1 MTITLANKSESLFSD
16 DDDSDNTI
24 EPENDDALIL
34 SADQDAAFKRITNFI
49 LDPVQEHLILRGY
62 AGTGK
67 STLLKHVFDCLPKIN
82 QLARLVGNGD
92 EPMEVKVL
100 LTATTN
106 KAAGALMQTTRQGA
120 NTIHSELG
128 LIVQRDAVTQKP
140 VLTDTD
146 RSQTIKNKLLIVD
159 EAYMA
164 DIPTLKFINKYTED
178 CKILWV
184 GDPAQ
189 LLPVGLSY
197 MPLIGESFPEVALNQ
212 VIRQQ
217 ADSPII
223 QLATLCRYAVETGR
237 FFKFKPDGDIIKHV
251 DRDMFGRLMLESF
264 DETYGVPGGTK
275 VLSWTNKTAQHWNGH
290 VKQTMKGT
298 TNIQIGDYM
307 VCNKS
312 ITTKKCKIN
321 TDQVV
326 QVTDM
331 HAIES
336 QEGVEG
342 YMYTLNGSHV
352 AFMPKSVEE
361 KTALLKKLR
370 KEKTPIADGHIARIE
385 DTWIDLRDEYACT
398 VNKSQGSTYG
408 TAFIDLQD
416 IGRCNMVNQLAR
428 LLYVSISR
436 PRDKIVF
443 TGDIK

>member
-1 MTITLANKSESLFSD
+1 MFVDDIED
-16 DDDSDNTI
+16 DDDF
-24 EPENDDALIL
+24 EPLVL
-34 SADQDAAFKRITNFI
+34 SNDQDNAFKRITNFM
-49 LDPVQEHLILRGY
+49 LDPDQHHLILRGS

-67 STLLKHVFDCLPKIN
+67 STLLRHVFDSLPKIN
-82 QLARLVGNGD
+82 ALSKITGGD
-92 EPMEVKVL
+92 DMSYSLL

-106 KAAGALMQTTRQGA
+106 KAAGALMQTTGQGA
-120 NTIHSELG
+120 NTVHSELG
-128 LIVQRDAVTQKP
+128 LIVERDSITKKP

-146 RSQTIKNKLLIVD
+146 RSKVISNSLLIVD

-164 DIPTLKFINKYTED
+164 DIPTLKYIQQYTRN

-184 GDPAQ
+184 GDSAQ
-189 LLPVGLSY
+189 LLPVGYSY
-197 MPLIGESFPEVALNQ
+197 MPLIAEEFDEVVLNEI
-212 VIRQQ
+212 IRQQ

-223 QLATLCRYAVETGR
+223 KLATLCRFAVETGR

-251 DRDMFGRLMLESF
+251 DRDKFGRMMLDSF
-264 DETYGVPGGTK
+264 DETYGNPGGTK

-298 TNIQIGDYM
+298 MQIRIGDYL
-307 VCNKS
+307 VCNQS
-312 ITTKKCKIN
+312 IKTKKCKIN

-331 HAIES
+331 HPVES
-336 QEGVEG
+336 NEGLAG
-342 YMYTLNGSHV
+342 HMYTLNNSHV
-352 AFMPKSVEE
+352 AFMPDVLDE
-361 KTALLKKLR
+361 KVALLKSLR
-370 KEKTPIADGHIARIE
+370 KQKDPIADDRIATIE

-416 IGRCNMVNQLAR
+416 IGKCNMHNQLAR
-428 LLYVSISR
+428 LLYVAISR
-436 PRDKIVF
+436 PKDKIVF

>member
-1 MTITLANKSESLFSD
+1 MTTLVSANAEESNLFTDIEDNNNDNDVSE
-16 DDDSDNTI
+16 
-24 EPENDDALIL
+24 ALVL
-34 SADQDAAFKRITNFI
+34 SSDQDKAFKRIVNFI
-49 LDPVQEHLILRGY
+49 LDPDQEHLILRGY

-67 STLLKHVFDCLPKIN
+67 STLLRHVFDSLPKIN
-82 QLARLVGNGD
+82 QLADVTGD
-92 EPMEVKVL
+92 NDTGIDVL

-106 KAAGALMQTTRQGA
+106 KAAGALMQTTGRGA
-120 NTIHSELG
+120 NTIHSELS
-128 LIVQRDAVTQKP
+128 LIVQRDPLTHKP
-140 VLTDTD
+140 ALTDTD
-146 RSQTIKNKLLIVD
+146 RSKVLRNKLIVID

-164 DIPTLKFINKYTED
+164 DIPTLKFINQYTD
-178 CKILWV
+178 NCKFLWV

-197 MPLIGESFPEVALNQ
+197 MPLIGEAFPEVSLNEI
-212 VIRQQ
+212 IRQQ

-223 QLATLCRYAVETGR
+223 QLATLCRFAVETGR
-237 FFKFKPDGDIIKHV
+237 FFKFKPDGDTIKHV
-251 DRDMFGRLMLESF
+251 DRDKFGRLMLDSF

-298 TNIQIGDYM
+298 MQVRIGDYL
-307 VCNKS
+307 VCNKAIS
-312 ITTKKCKIN
+312 TKKCRIN

-331 HAIES
+331 HPVES
-336 QEGVEG
+336 DEGLAG
-342 YMYTLNGSHV
+342 HMYTLNNSHV
-352 AFMPKSVEE
+352 AFMPDVLDE
-361 KTALLKKLR
+361 KVALLKALR
-370 KEKTPIADGHIARIE
+370 KQNDSVANYRIAAIE

-408 TAFIDLQD
+408 TTFIDLAD
-416 IGRCNMVNQLAR
+416 IGKCNMQNQLAR

-443 TGDIK
+443 TGDIR

>member
-1 MTITLANKSESLFSD
+1 MTTTLAIGAESDLFDAVTDDNKNENENE
-16 DDDSDNTI
+16 NT
-24 EPENDDALIL
+24 LIL
-34 SADQDAAFKRITNFI
+34 SSDQDNAFKRITNFI
-49 LDPVQEHLILRGY
+49 LDPAQYHLILRGF

-67 STLLKHVFDCLPKIN
+67 STLLRHVFDSLPKIN
-82 QLARLVGNGD
+82 KLADVTGD
-92 EPMEVKVL
+92 NDTGIDML

-106 KAAGALMQTTRQGA
+106 KAAGALMQTTGRGA
-120 NTIHSELG
+120 NTIHSELS
-128 LIVQRDAVTQKP
+128 LIVQRDPLTQKP
-140 VLTDTD
+140 ELTDTD
-146 RSQTIKNKLLIVD
+146 RSKIIRNKLIVID

-164 DIPTLKFINKYTED
+164 DIPTLKFINQYTEN
-178 CKILWV
+178 CKFLWV

-197 MPLIGESFPEVALNQ
+197 MPLIGEKFPEVSLNEI
-212 VIRQQ
+212 IRQQ

-223 QLATLCRYAVETGR
+223 QLATLCRFAVETGR

-251 DRDMFGRLMLESF
+251 DRTQFGKLMLDSF
-264 DETYGVPGGTK
+264 DETYGIPGGTK

-298 TNIQIGDYM
+298 MQVRIGDYL
-307 VCNKS
+307 VCNKAIS
-312 ITTKKCKIN
+312 TKKCRIN

-331 HAIES
+331 HPVES
-336 QEGVEG
+336 DEGLAG
-342 YMYTLNGSHV
+342 HMYTLNNSHV
-352 AFMPKSVEE
+352 AFMPDVLDE
-361 KTALLKKLR
+361 KVALLKTLR
-370 KEKTPIADGHIARIE
+370 KQKDPVADTRIAAIE

-408 TAFIDLQD
+408 TTFIDLAD
-416 IGRCNMVNQLAR
+416 IGKCNMQNQLAR

-443 TGDIK
+443 TGDIR